1 MLGFNGGLM
10 GVRRTP
16 TQGIAS
22 GLWFQ
27 NEQSV
32 AKRANLWPLNNPIA
46 ALSPTLW
53 YDFADAATVTTSSG
67 QITQVNDKGSQGFN
81 LARDTAAVGPS
92 YSAIINGLYCSD
104 FGTMPVTQDK
114 RLFNASSTSFD
125 IAEIY
130 MVLDNAT
137 TFGDGAAYGMI
148 SSMLSSVG
156 SYQYNG
162 GYDQLFGNPF
172 NAAYINNSSTNVHN
186 VEGAWT
192 PLNSP
197 ALLRIKKVDD
207 SAYSTTGGI
216 QLGRDREYTGREWA
230 GVMGEVVV
238 FSTVLTSTDRA
249 SVQNFL
255 ATKWGLTLS

>member
-10 GVRRTP
+10 GVQRTP
-16 TQGIAS
+16 TQGVAS

-32 AKRANLWPLNNPIA
+32 AKRANLWPGGNPIL

-53 YDFADAATVTTSSG
+53 YDFADTTTVTTSSG

-81 LARDTAAVGPS
+81 LARNTVGPS
-92 YSAIINGLYCSD
+92 YSTIINSLYCCD
-104 FGTMPVTQDK
+104 FGTALYHNK
-114 RLFNASSTSFD
+114 RIFNASSTSFN

-148 SSMLSSVG
+148 SSVLSSVG

-162 GYDQLFGNPF
+162 GYNQLFGSPF

-238 FSTVLTSTDRA
+238 FSTVLNSTDRA

>member
-16 TQGIAS
+16 TTGTAS

-32 AKRANLWPLNNPIA
+32 AKRANLWPLNNPIE

-53 YDFADAATVTTSSG
+53 YDFADTTTVTTSSG

-81 LARDTAAVGPS
+81 LARDTVGPS
-92 YSAIINGLYCSD
+92 YSTIINSLYCCD
-104 FGTMPVTQDK
+104 FGTALYHDK
-114 RLFNASSTSFD
+114 RIFNASSTSFD

-156 SYQYNG
+156 SYNYDG
-162 GYDQLFGNPF
+162 GYDQLFGSPF

-238 FSTVLTSTDRA
+238 FSTVLNSTDRA